1 MSLSLA
7 VMLLTAYVMA
17 DKGFD
22 VLGDVMGGSGLGA
35 WLIIIAITA
44 ITAFIIS
51 KRVWRMKVS
60 PLILTLVIYSV
71 LEGVMFSVFF
81 LGDSVIGVVIV
92 SVIFILAALFNSEKA
107 MTRKGDTNQSA
118 LAWVL
123 SVHFGVIM
131 VISLWVLIWGAWD
144 TTKRRYTRHKGGK

>member
-1 MSLSLA
+1 MA

-22 VLGDVMGGSGLGA
+22 VLGDIMGGSGLGA

-44 ITAFIIS
+44 TTAFIIS
-51 KRVWRMKVS
+51 KRVWRMKIS
-60 PLILTLVIYSV
+60 QLTATLIIYSV

-107 MTRKGDTNQSA
+107 MTRKGDPNQSA